1 MFGFASTKNEPLVR
15 ILTLA
20 SVEPSEVSK
29 GYPSCDAEK
38 VFDFDVAVD
47 LLNRKIIDLI
57 VQWLLIMRVRTSY
70 DRTVNQ

>member
-1 MFGFASTKNEPLVR
+1 MFGFASTENEPLVR

-20 SVEPSEVSK
+20 SVKPLEVSK
-29 GYPSCDAEK
+29 GYPPCDADK

-47 LLNRKIIDLI
+47 LLNRRIIDLI
-57 VQWLLIMRVRTSY
+57 VQWLLIMTVSTSC